1 MTYALVIPPEY
12 LAKMVKVREKT
23 GVSIR
28 RQALR
33 SIGKDIGIFIPDKK

>member
-1 MTYALVIPPEY
+1 MTYVLVIPPEY
-12 LAKMVKVREKT
+12 VEKMYHIREKT